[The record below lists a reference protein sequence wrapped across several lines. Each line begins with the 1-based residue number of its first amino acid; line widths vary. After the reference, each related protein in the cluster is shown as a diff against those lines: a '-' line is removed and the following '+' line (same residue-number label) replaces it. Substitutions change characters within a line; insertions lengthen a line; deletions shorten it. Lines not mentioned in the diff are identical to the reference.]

1 MVKQCH
7 TMNLNGLKCSLSQV
21 LIPSVFQLLRHNG
34 LKKCLAETWLQL
46 FKVNESHW
54 VHELSVH
61 CWRHSWGLWSSESIP
76 FHTSLFPCASS
87 HVSCLFMVPL
97 HTCALCSLSRPH
109 SSEPFSVSDF
119 FFSPFFIS
127 RIQST
132 NDWSYPSIYVHTFFN
147 QSSGFNICLT
157 CPLVG
162 K

>member
-119 FFSPFFIS
+119 FFLLFLF
-127 RIQST
+127 QE
-132 NDWSYPSIYVHTFFN
+132 FN
-147 QSSGFNICLT
+147 QLMIEAILVFMFTHSLT
-157 CPLVG
+157 RAVVLIFVSLVL
-162 K
+162 